1 LATLIDTQSRIAEME
16 KGAAMS
22 QKHYRRGTAAVAL
35 RRLAHPG
42 RDGGVVGEG
51 DQLFEVTRRLSELL
65 AVVEHQTAE
74 INDRAAPRPT
84 ESVGPSVPG
93 RATPTPQGDDTGT
106 ATISLRF
113 DTQVLSRVDAAAKR
127 LGISRTA
134 WLRLAARDLLGDRR

>member
-1 LATLIDTQSRIAEME
+1 ME
-16 KGAAMS
+16 KGGS
-22 QKHYRRGTAAVAL
+22 NVTEHYRRGTAAVAL

-51 DQLFEVTRRLSELL
+51 DQLFEVARRLSGASRRRR

-84 ESVGPSVPG
+84 GSVAPSVPVP
-93 RATPTPQGDDTGT
+93 ATPTPQDDDM
-106 ATISLRF
+106 RF
-113 DTQVLSRVDAAAKR
+113 GTQVFSRVDDSAKR

-134 WLRLAARDLLGDRR
+134 WLLFAARELLGDRR